1 MNGAVRR
8 GAALMLVLLG
18 AVGCDRVF
26 TATPEERLGL
36 LRELVRARMVARD
49 TLRIDACS
57 IDRFMQGV
65 PGWRDSLVIA
75 ERALIEDVKP
85 CAAEV
90 APIPGRFVL
99 TSWYR
104 NWTGEYVIRGSTT
117 LFDEGYRFSDGIFVG
132 RDTEE
137 EHATFGAA
145 KTAASVID
153 SASALKADSVT
164 LEKVEELR
172 QAGVLFNTL
181 PDSARDTTGAAKPPD
196 VRP

>member
-8 GAALMLVLLG
+8 GVALVAAVLA

-26 TATPEERLGL
+26 TASPEERLGL
-36 LRELVRARMVARD
+36 LRELVRARMVASD

-65 PGWRDSLVIA
+65 PAWRDSLVA
-75 ERALIEDVKP
+75 TERAQIDDVQP
-85 CAAEV
+85 CPAEIAPV
-90 APIPGRFVL
+90 AGRFVL

-137 EHATFGAA
+137 QHATFGGA
-145 KTAASVID
+145 KTAASIID
-153 SASALKADSVT
+153 SASALKADSAT
-164 LEKVEELR
+164 LR
-172 QAGVLFNTL
+172 QVEALREAGVLLNTL
-181 PDSARDTTGAAKPPD
+181 PDSTRDTASVAKPLEPG
-196 VRP
+196 R